1 MIFITNYDPFGR
13 DSMVYTFDNTCKEF
27 PDLEYKDGLKF
38 IYFNTT
44 GNLNATRAKKE
55 LLNYLNDS
63 KIERVTNENIARL
76 HHYVSSVRDSAE
88 VQSDYMTLGEWI
100 DWNLEELTESR
111 VAEKMKCITQ
121 EYERFIVENRER
133 GLAEGRERGLVEGR
147 ERGLAEG
154 RKSILL
160 DTLADLGVVPDEVQA
175 RLQEIDEDTLKQWI
189 KLAARADSMEAFLQ
203 QI

>member
-1 MIFITNYDPFGR
+1 M
-13 DSMVYTFDNTCKEF
+13 
-27 PDLEYKDGLKF
+27 
-38 IYFNTT
+38 
-44 GNLNATRAKKE
+44 
-55 LLNYLNDS
+55 
-63 KIERVTNENIARL
+63 ERVTNENIAQL
-76 HHYVSSVRDSAE
+76 HNYVSSVRDSAE

-100 DWNLEELTESR
+100 DWNVEELTEAR

-175 RLQEIDEDTLKQWI
+175 RLQDIDEDTLKQWI